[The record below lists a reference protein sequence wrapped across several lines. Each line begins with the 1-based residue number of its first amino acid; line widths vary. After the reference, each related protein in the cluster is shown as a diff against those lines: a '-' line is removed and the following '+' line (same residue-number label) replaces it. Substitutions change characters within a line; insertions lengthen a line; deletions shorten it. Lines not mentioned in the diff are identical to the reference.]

1 MARLKEKGLGRLLR
15 SDYNIKGA
23 NDFVS
28 KSRDSLLNNEQVR
41 EILDS
46 SANEQ
51 ERNQRLA
58 TLEGLAKTHFE
69 PHQEYLTHNSK
80 VSQGA
85 RYLGLAGIVGGV
97 ITATTGALA
106 LAAAP
111 ALSVAVAAGATLYY
125 GLAAVGI
132 GSGINLAADTY
143 ESVRSAKASVT
154 EDSNYKTL
162 QLVEKSDDGLWK
174 KVTGKVKAV
183 GKGIKDNAANIGEGL
198 AENAATLA
206 SGPGL
211 AYLTG
216 NPYSQAAAIP
226 LAAMTFYRGNR
237 KFKDKV
243 IKTIHNATIDDFVK
257 LYQTQSVENPSEE
270 PSWNIPENP
279 DLDMVYANNIVGH
292 IGPRTI
298 TTQPSLEF
306 AHTPHE
312 EGYALAQQQ
321 EGKVVG
327 YVGPRTIDDTVNLA
341 A

>member
-1 MARLKEKGLGRLLR
+1 MARLEEKGLVRFLK

-23 NDFVS
+23 SDFVK
-28 KSRDSLLNNEQVR
+28 KSERSLLEDKRIQA
-41 EILDS
+41 ILDD
-46 SANEQ
+46 SANDQ
-51 ERNQRLA
+51 ERNQKLA
-58 TLEGLAKTHFE
+58 TLEGLTKTNFE

-85 RYLGLAGIVGGV
+85 RYLGLTAIVGGA
-97 ITATTGALA
+97 ITGITGALA
-106 LAAAP
+106 LVAAP

-132 GSGINLAADTY
+132 GVAANEAADAY

-174 KVTGKVKAV
+174 KVANKAKAI
-183 GKGIKDNAANIGEGL
+183 GKGIKDNVVSIGEGL

-226 LAAMTFYRGNR
+226 LAAVAFYRGNR
-237 KFKDKV
+237 KFKDK
-243 IKTIHNATIDDFVK
+243 IIAKIHKATIDDFVE
-257 LYQTQSVENPSEE
+257 LYQSQPVETPSEE
-270 PSWNIPENP
+270 PSWKIPENP
-279 DLDMVYANNIVGH
+279 DPDMVYANNVVGH
-292 IGPRTI
+292 IGPRTSTI
-298 TTQPSLEF
+298 QPSLEF
-306 AHTPHE
+306 AHTPHQD
-312 EGYALAQQQ
+312 GYALSQPQ

-327 YVGPRTIDDTVNLA
+327 YVGPRTIDDAVDLA